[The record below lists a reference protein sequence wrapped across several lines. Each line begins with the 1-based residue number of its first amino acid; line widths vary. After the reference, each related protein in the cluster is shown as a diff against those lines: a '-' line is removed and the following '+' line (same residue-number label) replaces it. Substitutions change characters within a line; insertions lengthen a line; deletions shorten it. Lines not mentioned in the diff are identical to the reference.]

1 VQRVMIQQLKE
12 MGINP
17 SATYCN
23 LSLDEWKELE
33 LSRGEGRLS
42 SNGTVIVNTG
52 IYTGRSP
59 KDRFIVKSNNT
70 KDLVDWGDINLPLSE
85 EAFDT
90 LENAVKK
97 EMNDKD
103 LFIFDGFAGADKRYQ
118 LPIRVLTLKSW
129 QGHFS
134 HNMFIRPNNKELEN
148 FKPEFTILNA
158 HSTEIENWKELGL
171 NSKVFIVLNLE
182 KKMAII
188 GGTEY
193 GGEIKKSVFSALNF
207 YLPLKGVMPMH
218 CSANIGKNEDSA
230 LFFGLSGTGKTTLS
244 TDPDRRLVGDDEH
257 GWSDDGIFNFEGGC
271 YAKTINLDPAKE
283 PDIYNAIRPGAL
295 LENVITDDNGVVDYS
310 DGSITENTRVSYP
323 INYIDNIE
331 PSETGGHP
339 KHVIFLTCD
348 AFGVLPPVAKLTPE
362 MAMYHFLSGYTAKVA
377 GTERGITEPVA
388 TFSTCFGAPFMPQF
402 PTTYAEL
409 LGKKLKKHGAQAWLV
424 NTGWSGGSYG
434 IGNRIDL
441 PVTRR
446 MLTAILNGEL
456 ENSKFVPDSNFKILV
471 PEDVPGVESEILNP
485 RNTWKDKEAYDT
497 KAKELIELF
506 KNNFVKYEN
515 FGDYAKAGPD

>member
-1 VQRVMIQQLKE
+1 MLQQLKQ

-17 SATYCN
+17 SAIYCN
-23 LSLDEWKELE
+23 LSQEEWREQELE
-33 LSRGEGRLS
+33 RGEGRLS
-42 SNGTVIVNTG
+42 ENGTVIVNTG

-59 KDRFIVKSNNT
+59 NDRFIVRNKANEN
-70 KDLVDWGDINLPLSE
+70 LIDWGDINLPISE
-85 EAFDT
+85 DSFNVLEA
-90 LENAVKK
+90 AVKE
-97 EMNDKD
+97 EMNNKE

-118 LPIRVLTLKSW
+118 LPLRVVTMKSW

-134 HNMFIRPNNKELEN
+134 HNMFIRPNEEELEN

-158 HSTEIENWKELGL
+158 SSTDIVNWKELGL
-171 NSKVFIVLNLE
+171 NSKVFIILNLE

-193 GGEIKKSVFSALNF
+193 GGEIKKSIFSALNF

-244 TDPDRRLVGDDEH
+244 TDPNRRLIGDDEH
-257 GWSDDGIFNFEGGC
+257 GWSDNGIFNFEGGC
-271 YAKTINLDPAKE
+271 YAKTINLNPSKE
-283 PDIYNAIRPGAL
+283 PDIFNAIKPGAL
-295 LENVITDDNGVVDYS
+295 LENVITDEKGVVDYS

-323 INYIDNIE
+323 INYIKNIE
-331 PSETGGHP
+331 PTEQGGHP
-339 KHVIFLTCD
+339 NNVIFLTCD
-348 AFGVLPPVAKLTPE
+348 AFGVLPPISKLTPE

-388 TFSTCFGAPFMPQF
+388 TFSTCFGAPFMPQH

-409 LGKKLKKHGAQAWLV
+409 LGLKLKKHKAQAWLV
-424 NTGWSGGSYG
+424 NTGWSGGGYG
-434 IGNRIDL
+434 TGERIDL

-446 MLTAILNGEL
+446 MLTAILDGEL
-456 ENSKFVPDSNFKILV
+456 ENEEFTPDPNFKILIPSNV
-471 PEDVPGVESEILNP
+471 PNIDSKILNP
-485 RNTWKDKEAYDT
+485 RNTWDDKDAYDA
-497 KAKELIELF
+497 KANELIQLF
-506 KNNFVKYEN
+506 KTNFTKYES
-515 FGDYAKAGPD
+515 FGDYSKAGPD

>member
-1 VQRVMIQQLKE
+1 MIQQLKE

-17 SATYCN
+17 SATHCN

-295 LENVITDDNGVVDYS
+295 LENVVY
-310 DGSITENTRVSYP
+310 
-323 INYIDNIE
+323 
-331 PSETGGHP
+331 
-339 KHVIFLTCD
+339 
-348 AFGVLPPVAKLTPE
+348 
-362 MAMYHFLSGYTAKVA
+362 
-377 GTERGITEPVA
+377 
-388 TFSTCFGAPFMPQF
+388 
-402 PTTYAEL
+402 
-409 LGKKLKKHGAQAWLV
+409 
-424 NTGWSGGSYG
+424 
-434 IGNRIDL
+434 
-441 PVTRR
+441 
-446 MLTAILNGEL
+446 
-456 ENSKFVPDSNFKILV
+456 NSK
-471 PEDVPGVESEILNP
+471 
-485 RNTWKDKEAYDT
+485 NTS
-497 KAKELIELF
+497 II
-506 KNNFVKYEN
+506 
-515 FGDYAKAGPD
+515 

>member
-1 VQRVMIQQLKE
+1 MLQQLKQ

-17 SATYCN
+17 SAIYCN
-23 LSLDEWKELE
+23 LSQEEWREQELE
-33 LSRGEGRLS
+33 RGEGRLS
-42 SNGTVIVNTG
+42 ENGTVIVNTG

-59 KDRFIVKSNNT
+59 NDRFIVRNETSEN
-70 KDLVDWGDINLPLSE
+70 LIDWGDINLPLSE
-85 EAFDT
+85 DSFNVLEA
-90 LENAVKK
+90 AVKE
-97 EMNDKD
+97 EMNNKE

-118 LPIRVLTLKSW
+118 LPLRVVTMKSW

-134 HNMFIRPNNKELEN
+134 HNMFIRPNEEELEN

-158 HSTEIENWKELGL
+158 SSTDIVNWKELGL
-171 NSKVFIVLNLE
+171 NSKVFIILNLE

-193 GGEIKKSVFSALNF
+193 GGEIKKSIFSALNF

-244 TDPDRRLVGDDEH
+244 TDPNRRLIGDDEH
-257 GWSDDGIFNFEGGC
+257 GWSDNGIFNFEGGC
-271 YAKTINLDPAKE
+271 YAKTINLNPSKE
-283 PDIYNAIRPGAL
+283 PDIFNAIKPGAL
-295 LENVITDDNGVVDYS
+295 LENVITDEKGVVDYS

-323 INYIDNIE
+323 INYIKNIE
-331 PSETGGHP
+331 PTEQGGHP
-339 KHVIFLTCD
+339 NNVIFLTCD
-348 AFGVLPPVAKLTPE
+348 AFGVLPPISKLTPE

-388 TFSTCFGAPFMPQF
+388 TFSTCFGAPFMPQY

-409 LGKKLKKHGAQAWLV
+409 LGKKLKKHKAQAWLV
-424 NTGWSGGSYG
+424 NTGWSGGGYG
-434 IGNRIDL
+434 TGERIDL

-446 MLTAILNGEL
+446 MLTAILDGEL
-456 ENSKFVPDSNFKILV
+456 ENEEFTPDPNFKILIPSNV
-471 PEDVPGVESEILNP
+471 PNVDSKILNP
-485 RNTWKDKEAYDT
+485 RNTWDDKEAYDA
-497 KAKELIELF
+497 KANELIQLF
-506 KNNFVKYEN
+506 KTNFTKYES
-515 FGDYAKAGPD
+515 FGDYSKAGPD

>member
-1 VQRVMIQQLKE
+1 MIQQLKQ
-12 MGINP
+12 MGISP
-17 SATYCN
+17 SVIHCN
-23 LSLDEWKELE
+23 LSQDEWKALELE
-33 LSRGEGRLS
+33 RGEGRLS

-59 KDRFIVKSNNT
+59 NDRFIVKNKGSEN
-70 KDLVDWGDINLPLSE
+70 LIDWGKINLPLSE
-85 EAFDT
+85 NSFNILEA
-90 LENAVKK
+90 AVKK
-97 EMNDKD
+97 EMNGKE
-103 LFIFDGFAGADKRYQ
+103 LFVFDGFAGADKRYQ
-118 LPIRVLTLKSW
+118 LPLRVVTMKSW

-134 HNMFIRPNNKELEN
+134 HNMFIRPTEKELEN
-148 FKPEFTILNA
+148 LQPEFTILNA
-158 HSTEIENWKELGL
+158 SSTEIENWVELGL

-182 KKMAII
+182 RKMAII

-218 CSANIGKNEDSA
+218 CSANIGKDEDSA

-244 TDPDRRLVGDDEH
+244 TDPNRRLIGDDEH

-310 DGSITENTRVSYP
+310 DGTITENTRVSYP
-323 INYIDNIE
+323 IDYIKNIE
-331 PSETGGHP
+331 PTEKGSHP
-339 KHVIFLTCD
+339 KNVIFLTCD
-348 AFGVLPPVAKLTPE
+348 AFGVLPPISKLTPE

-388 TFSTCFGAPFMPQF
+388 TFSTCFGAPFMPQY

-409 LGKKLKKHGAQAWLV
+409 LGKKLKKHSAQAWLV

-434 IGNRIDL
+434 VGKRIDL

-456 ENSKFVPDSNFKILV
+456 NGAEFIPDPNFKILI
-471 PEDVPGVESEILNP
+471 PNDVPGVDSQILNP
-485 RNTWKDKEAYDT
+485 KNTWKDKDAYDV
-497 KAKELIELF
+497 KAKELVTLF
-506 KNNFVKYEN
+506 KNNFTKYES
-515 FGDYAKAGPD
+515 FGNYSKAGPD